1 VHDVENDENAFKLI
15 CFIDNILNHIEYI
28 DISKDNYFLM
38 FKDAMEEV
46 VYMNLDSFKKEN
58 YIAIEYDVEWLGDGI
73 KFSD

>member
-1 VHDVENDENAFKLI
+1 
-15 CFIDNILNHIEYI
+15 
-28 DISKDNYFLM
+28 M

-73 KFSD
+73 KFSDQTRGIE